1 MNIPKY
7 SLENQKIIYFFLA
20 VMLIGGI
27 YSFFK
32 LPKKEDSPFVIKQ
45 AVLVTQYPGAT
56 PQEVEKLVTE
66 PIEREIQ
73 AMSDVFQIKSES
85 YFGMSKISIELQPT
99 LSPDYMPVKWDEL
112 RRKVANIQPRLPS
125 GASSISV
132 SDDFGDVF
140 GIYYA
145 LTADEGY
152 TYDDLRNWAQKIK
165 TELSPVPGV
174 QKVYLFGEQTQVVN
188 VKISIPKLA
197 NLGIDPNAIQQVMQ
211 TQNLLV
217 NTGDI
222 NTGNYQLRLRAEGTY
237 KDIQDIRD
245 QLIVT
250 KSGGEVRL
258 GDIATVER
266 GYMDPPSNLM
276 RVDGKRAI
284 GIGVATGSK
293 DDVVAVGNA
302 VADHLAE
309 MEQLFPVG
317 MDLKTIYPE
326 NKIAD
331 EANNGF
337 ILNLIESLLIVI
349 VIIFI
354 VMGSRAGMLV
364 GSSLLFSVGGTLLIM
379 LIWGVGLNRTSL
391 AAFIIAMGMLVDNA
405 IVVTDNAQVGIK
417 RGLSRYQALID
428 GATKP
433 QWALLG
439 ATFIAVCSFLP
450 MYLAPASVA
459 EIVKPLFI
467 VLAVSLGLSWVLAL
481 TQTTT
486 FGNFILKEAKPGEN
500 KDPYDTKLYHKFESV
515 LGRLIKR
522 RYVTISTVVAT
533 LFLSLFVMSIMP
545 QSFFPI
551 MSKPYF
557 RADLIFPEGYS
568 IYDVETNVKKIEE
581 EYLSKNEN
589 IKSYSFT
596 LGGSPVRYYL
606 ASSSIGPKPNFANV
620 LIETQDPEDAQ
631 AEEGKFYDY
640 MVANYP
646 NILTRSALF
655 ALSPVPD
662 AAIEIGFIGD
672 NVDTLVALTQRAQEI
687 ARNYDQVME
696 VRNSWGNKVPVWKP
710 LYSQE
715 KGLRLGITRQQ
726 VAYSLRSATNGV
738 PLGEYR
744 EGDVFMPILLKDAD
758 KDSISLN
765 DIKTLPVYSAKGRSV
780 KVEQVIDGFSLDY
793 EFNVVRRFN
802 REPCMLMQCEP
813 KRGANTMAAFSHLW
827 KEVQEKIQVPEGY
840 KMTYFGE
847 QSEQDKGNKAIA
859 ANIPLMFGLIYV
871 TLLFLFPKYYRKPV
885 LIMAMLP
892 LIFIGV
898 VLGLLVFGKSLD
910 FFAMLG
916 LLGLIGMNIKNA
928 IVLVDE
934 IGLQLNAGLSPVNA
948 VIEATKTRIVPVTMA
963 SGTTILGMLPLL
975 GDAMFAGMAA
985 TIMGGLFVSTILTI
999 FVLPVT
1005 YCVFFKIKSE

>member
-326 NKIAD
+326 NKIAEAALMENYKLQMTND
-331 EANNGF
+331 EQPEFTTATPLPEAF
-337 ILNLIESLLIVI
+337 TSRRETLRLMPLYELLEE
-349 VIIFI
+349 
-354 VMGSRAGMLV
+354 
-364 GSSLLFSVGGTLLIM
+364 LFSI
-379 LIWGVGLNRTSL
+379 
-391 AAFIIAMGMLVDNA
+391 FGM
-405 IVVTDNAQVGIK
+405 
-417 RGLSRYQALID
+417 SRIEKQDA
-428 GATKP
+428 
-433 QWALLG
+433 
-439 ATFIAVCSFLP
+439 
-450 MYLAPASVA
+450 YL
-459 EIVKPLFI
+459 F
-467 VLAVSLGLSWVLAL
+467 
-481 TQTTT
+481 
-486 FGNFILKEAKPGEN
+486 
-500 KDPYDTKLYHKFESV
+500 
-515 LGRLIKR
+515 
-522 RYVTISTVVAT
+522 
-533 LFLSLFVMSIMP
+533 
-545 QSFFPI
+545 SFFD
-551 MSKPYF
+551 
-557 RADLIFPEGYS
+557 A
-568 IYDVETNVKKIEE
+568 VT
-581 EYLSKNEN
+581 EYLQSNSSELDSFIRYWDETLCSKTIPSGEMDG
-589 IKSYSFT
+589 IRILSIHKS
-596 LGGSPVRYYL
+596 
-606 ASSSIGPKPNFANV
+606 
-620 LIETQDPEDAQ
+620 
-631 AEEGKFYDY
+631 
-640 MVANYP
+640 
-646 NILTRSALF
+646 
-655 ALSPVPD
+655 
-662 AAIEIGFIGD
+662 
-672 NVDTLVALTQRAQEI
+672 
-687 ARNYDQVME
+687 
-696 VRNSWGNKVPVWKP
+696 
-710 LYSQE
+710 
-715 KGLRLGITRQQ
+715 KGL
-726 VAYSLRSATNGV
+726 
-738 PLGEYR
+738 
-744 EGDVFMPILLKDAD
+744 
-758 KDSISLN
+758 
-765 DIKTLPVYSAKGRSV
+765 
-780 KVEQVIDGFSLDY
+780 
-793 EFNVVRRFN
+793 
-802 REPCMLMQCEP
+802 
-813 KRGANTMAAFSHLW
+813 
-827 KEVQEKIQVPEGY
+827 
-840 KMTYFGE
+840 
-847 QSEQDKGNKAIA
+847 
-859 ANIPLMFGLIYV
+859 
-871 TLLFLFPKYYRKPV
+871 
-885 LIMAMLP
+885 
-892 LIFIGV
+892 
-898 VLGLLVFGKSLD
+898 
-910 FFAMLG
+910 
-916 LLGLIGMNIKNA
+916 
-928 IVLVDE
+928 
-934 IGLQLNAGLSPVNA
+934 
-948 VIEATKTRIVPVTMA
+948 
-963 SGTTILGMLPLL
+963 
-975 GDAMFAGMAA
+975 
-985 TIMGGLFVSTILTI
+985 
-999 FVLPVT
+999 
-1005 YCVFFKIKSE
+1005 